1 MEKGAVNERMLEA
14 LRCFLNGMKVTW
26 EDGMSADDWRSF
38 FRLCQCHQILPM
50 VYDTVYRCPAFKSF
64 PQQEMQAVKG
74 HVIRQVML
82 QSRKTEEFLML
93 YRTLLEDGLTP
104 VVVKGIICRNMYREP
119 DYRWSGDEDVLIPKE
134 QFRRCDEL
142 FQANGMK
149 MLNPEA
155 DPEKEGEVTYY
166 KMGGTLHIE
175 LHKELF
181 ASESEAY
188 GGLNSLFEGVFERA
202 IQEEVLGVK
211 IYTMSHTD
219 HLLYLILHAF
229 KHFLHSGFGIR
240 QVCDI
245 VLYAE
250 THGTDID
257 WDYILESCCE
267 IHADVFAASL
277 FDIGR
282 KKLNFDPERANYPES
297 WKSIDADGT
306 DLLEDLLD
314 GGVFG
319 DSSMSRKHSSNIT
332 LKAVTEDKKG
342 NKAGKSLINSL
353 FPERR
358 YMEKNYTYLK
368 RYPFLLPA
376 AWASRIRKYLKETKQ
391 VSGNDVRASIE
402 IGNHRV
408 DLMKKYKIIQ

>member
-1 MEKGAVNERMLEA
+1 M
-14 LRCFLNGMKVTW
+14 
-26 EDGMSADDWRSF
+26 
-38 FRLCQCHQILPM
+38 
-50 VYDTVYRCPAFKSF
+50 
-64 PQQEMQAVKG
+64 
-74 HVIRQVML
+74 
-82 QSRKTEEFLML
+82 
-93 YRTLLEDGLTP
+93 
-104 VVVKGIICRNMYREP
+104 
-119 DYRWSGDEDVLIPKE
+119 
-134 QFRRCDEL
+134 
-142 FQANGMK
+142 
-149 MLNPEA
+149 
-155 DPEKEGEVTYY
+155 
-166 KMGGTLHIE
+166 
-175 LHKELF
+175 
-181 ASESEAY
+181 
-188 GGLNSLFEGVFERA
+188 
-202 IQEEVLGVK
+202 
-211 IYTMSHTD
+211 
-219 HLLYLILHAF
+219 
-229 KHFLHSGFGIR
+229 
-240 QVCDI
+240 
-245 VLYAE
+245 
-250 THGTDID
+250 HGTDID